1 MRGTEMSVFAHG
13 TAAALATRPPA
24 ALMGGGSEGAG
35 VAAGW
40 QFERLQPRAGTGG
53 GSAHGARGGYAQIP
67 DTAPPDVPPGI

>member
-1 MRGTEMSVFAHG
+1 MDARGVGADAVPMAVSDSESTD
-13 TAAALATRPPA
+13 
-24 ALMGGGSEGAG
+24 EGAG